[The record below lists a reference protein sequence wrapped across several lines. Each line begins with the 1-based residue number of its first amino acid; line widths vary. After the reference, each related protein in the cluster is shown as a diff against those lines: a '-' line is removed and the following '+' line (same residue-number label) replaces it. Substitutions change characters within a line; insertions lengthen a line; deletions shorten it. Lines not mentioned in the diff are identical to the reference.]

1 MLPKEERV
9 AARILISE
17 LGLIDGLRAALRVKK
32 RESAGEPFADL
43 DPPEDDNE
51 RLSREQIGPAI
62 VLYRVLHDF
71 VDEERAFEITKDVVI
86 DAAVVFLQKQIGSIE
101 RATLASLDEQ
111 QREQWVKQKGSKF
124 FNATV
129 TWDEIS
135 GERVKF
141 TVTSCTFPRLC
152 AEAGEPHL
160 APLFCL
166 GDAKFF
172 GTVEENVELDR
183 PHTIAEGAHT
193 CPFHIHWKDEADASQ
208 A

>member
-9 AARILISE
+9 AARILIGE
-17 LGLIDGLRAALRVKK
+17 LGLFNGLRAAMRVKK
-32 RESAGEPFADL
+32 RESSGEPFEDL
-43 DPPEDDNE
+43 DPPQDEDE

-62 VLYRVLHDF
+62 VLYRVLQDF
-71 VDEERAFEITKDVVI
+71 VDEDRAFEITKAVVI
-86 DAAVVFLQKQIGSIE
+86 DAAVVFLQKQIGAIE
-101 RATLASLDEQ
+101 RATLASLDDE
-111 QREQWVKQKGSKF
+111 QREAWVRDKGSKF

-129 TWDEIS
+129 RWDEIS

-141 TVTSCTFPRLC
+141 TVQSCTFPRLC
-152 AEAGEPHL
+152 AEAGEPQL

-172 GTVEENVELDR
+172 GTVEENVELER

-193 CPFHIHWKDEADASQ
+193 CPFHIYWKDQ
-208 A
+208 AGEQD